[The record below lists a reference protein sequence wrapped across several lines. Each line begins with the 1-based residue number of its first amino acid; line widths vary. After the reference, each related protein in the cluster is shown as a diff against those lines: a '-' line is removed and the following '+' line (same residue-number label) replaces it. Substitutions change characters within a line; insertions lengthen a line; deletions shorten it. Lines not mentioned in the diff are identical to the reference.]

1 MATKSLGQLTLDLI
15 ARIGGFTAPMDQAS
29 RKSKKTAKDIK
40 DSAKD
45 ASAAWKSLGSV
56 VAGAFVGVSAG
67 ALFTRFI
74 TETKAAE
81 KEQAQLA
88 AVLKSTGNAAGYT
101 QDQLNGMADELESIT
116 AFSGGDFAEAQ
127 ISLLAFTGV
136 VGEQFPRALSAAAD
150 MAERTGVTVKQS
162 AETIG
167 RALDV
172 PTKGLAALSKQ
183 GFRFTED
190 QKKVIKQLEE
200 TGRVAEAQGIIL
212 DELEK
217 TYGGAAAAARDTF
230 AGSLGALSNTIDNLL
245 TGEGSLDSAK
255 DAIND
260 LNGALTDPATRE
272 GISQLV
278 SGLITAGTELTEF
291 LAGTANFAAWFGE
304 EIAAMIEGIGAD
316 DVVRLEQRAEQIK
329 ASMDGIWSAFSRGG
343 TSDFFTSNEELQ
355 KQLDVVNAMIADFYE
370 RQKSVANIKSGA
382 AAMAPTG
389 STSSVKAFSEYNNS
403 GIEKGI
409 NEQLENRV
417 KIQRDLYVEAEKLAK
432 SVNDQAD
439 AYRRQISLT
448 EEATELEKLHADI
461 AYGSLVGIN
470 AEQQKLLENLAA
482 QADQHANLIEN
493 EKKIADLRKEF
504 AGIHEDALESGGK
517 LIDLENYRSQLQREN
532 LQKEMD
538 ELKAKGAWT
547 AEIEAEAQT
556 ALEEQEQAHQDR
568 IKQIRDQA
576 EADEIKRRQIQ
587 LAGVESLFDSLGDL
601 TEAFGEKNSRLR
613 KTFLIAEKAA
623 AIASA
628 TIAIQKGIAEAAGQ
642 PFPANIVAMGT
653 VAAQTAGILTTIK
666 GVNIAHGGLDY
677 VPSESTYLLDKG
689 ERVLSPR
696 QNTDLT
702 AYLSGARA
710 DKSMR
715 IEVINTMAGVP
726 IAAQA
731 EMGDDGTLKL
741 IITAVKNDL
750 RQDLSNGRG
759 IWGEAKQKYGW
770 STKGSI

>member
-56 VAGAFVGVSAG
+56 VAGAFVGASAG

-116 AFSGGDFAEAQ
+116 AFSGGDFTEAQ
-127 ISLLAFTGV
+127 TSLLAFTGV

-245 TGEGSLDSAK
+245 TGEGSLGAAKEAVDS
-255 DAIND
+255 
-260 LNGALTDPATRE
+260 LNVSLSDPATKE
-272 GISQLV
+272 GVANL
-278 SGLITAGTELTEF
+278 TAGLLGLGEG
-291 LAGTANFAAWFGE
+291 AVNFASEFGSLGKQIAISFASLTGNLIKEDEIIADIDAIDRALKGGLSSPLRYLFTSE
-304 EIAAMIEGIGAD
+304 EELKTLKNEKQEILGILNGID
-316 DVVRLEQRAEQIK
+316 K
-329 ASMDGIWSAFSRGG
+329 AGVPPLLPGVSRG
-343 TSDFFTSNEELQ
+343 D
-355 KQLDVVNAMIADFYE
+355 K
-370 RQKSVANIKSGA
+370 K
-382 AAMAPTG
+382 APE
-389 STSSVKAFSEYNNS
+389 KFKEYNNS

-482 QADQHANLIEN
+482 QADEHANLIEN

-587 LAGVESLFDSLGDL
+587 LAGAESLFDSLGDL

-613 KTFLIAEKAA
+613 KAFLIAEKAA

-628 TIAIQKGIAEAAGQ
+628 TLSIEKGIAAAAELK
-642 PFPANIVAMGT
+642 FPANLVAMGT
-653 VAAQTAGILTTIK
+653 VAAETAGILTNIK
-666 GVNIAHGGLDY
+666 GVNIAHGGMDY
-677 VPSESTYLLDKG
+677 VPEESTYLLDKG
-689 ERVLSPR
+689 ERVLSPK

-702 AYLSGARA
+702 AYLSGARS